1 MGWTGHYTWTD
12 ERPTREDVLDVL
24 NSVLAGNIIAHSF
37 SREKGSDDSHVVY
50 LAVKLDSGDIRAV
63 VALYQ
68 LERGEVLEKTIPET
82 YHPYYYK
89 CPKKILNLLTP
100 TTNEDA
106 LKWRAQCRQRRS

>member
-1 MGWTGHYTWTD
+1 MGWTGHYTYVD
-12 ERPTREDVLDVL
+12 RSTREDVLGVL
-24 NSVLAGNIIAHSF
+24 DSVLAGKIIAHSF
-37 SREKGSDDSHVVY
+37 SREKDADNSHVVY

-89 CPKKILNLLTP
+89 CPKRILDLLTP